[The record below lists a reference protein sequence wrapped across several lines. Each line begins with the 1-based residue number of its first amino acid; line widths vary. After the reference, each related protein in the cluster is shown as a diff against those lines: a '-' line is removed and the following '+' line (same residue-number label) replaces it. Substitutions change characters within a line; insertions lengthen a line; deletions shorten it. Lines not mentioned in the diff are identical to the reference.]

1 MGTYLIENT
10 FNPFDTKRISD
21 KYLLECRK
29 IWEETSKNN
38 VEPIFTLKN
47 LAILTNQD
55 YKTLLYYTQRRVKPY
70 QKKIIKKNNKLR
82 ELYIPRK
89 NLAVVQRWIKNN
101 ILDRLK
107 SSVYSTAYEK
117 NSSIKK
123 NAEAHI
129 SDNWLIKLDIKDF
142 FSSIKEDS
150 VYQIFFELGYP
161 KLLSLELS
169 RLCTIAEPND
179 FKDKIKPYFKSKGVL
194 PQGACTSP
202 KISNL
207 YASKFDEEIALLLRK
222 YSSSSYT
229 RYSDDM
235 SISGDFETY
244 DTCQKIISDIREIL
258 KKYFLK
264 LNDFKIRIVSPK
276 MIKKVTGVNIING
289 ELKPSKKIVNYINN
303 TMYYI
308 DKYGLESHLKKTSKT
323 VFPSEELFKEHLLGK
338 IYFVKSINHRIG
350 SILLEKYYL
359 VFK

>member
-29 IWEETSKNN
+29 IWEETTKNN

-70 QKKIIKKNNKLR
+70 QKKVIKKNNKLR

-129 SDNWLIKLDIKDF
+129 SDNWLIKLDIK
-142 FSSIKEDS
+142 
-150 VYQIFFELGYP
+150 EL
-161 KLLSLELS
+161 
-169 RLCTIAEPND
+169 
-179 FKDKIKPYFKSKGVL
+179 
-194 PQGACTSP
+194 
-202 KISNL
+202 
-207 YASKFDEEIALLLRK
+207 AL
-222 YSSSSYT
+222 
-229 RYSDDM
+229 
-235 SISGDFETY
+235 
-244 DTCQKIISDIREIL
+244 
-258 KKYFLK
+258 
-264 LNDFKIRIVSPK
+264 
-276 MIKKVTGVNIING
+276 
-289 ELKPSKKIVNYINN
+289 
-303 TMYYI
+303 
-308 DKYGLESHLKKTSKT
+308 
-323 VFPSEELFKEHLLGK
+323 
-338 IYFVKSINHRIG
+338 
-350 SILLEKYYL
+350 
-359 VFK
+359 